1 VMEVGEILV
10 TAVVGVVMCR
20 CGRRTGAEVVANGVR
35 WLPADD
41 GCEQCGSNLGRRK
54 MDPPAGGLCRVCIR
68 HRGKATTLLGHKSGR
83 RNRATTLVGN
93 ESSQPPD
100 AGGTTR
106 GGAARRRMREE
117 TICGR

>member
-1 VMEVGEILV
+1 
-10 TAVVGVVMCR
+10 
-20 CGRRTGAEVVANGVR
+20 
-35 WLPADD
+35 
-41 GCEQCGSNLGRRK
+41 
-54 MDPPAGGLCRVCIR
+54 MDPVAGGLCRVCIR
-68 HRGKATTLLGHKSGR
+68 HPGKATTLLGHKSDR